1 MKLRLRLLSTAAAA
15 TMALHMASSSVQ
27 AADIVEPVAAYDW
40 SGLYIGGHVGYG
52 AAYMKGC
59 QECDVSGSTLDA
71 EDLDLDGIL
80 GGGHLGY
87 NFQSDALVFGIEGD
101 FSWTD
106 FKDSHTESDEEIGKV
121 EFLASVRA
129 RLGYAM
135 DNVLVYATGGV
146 AFTDA
151 TFETK
156 QHGNDDE
163 VDFKDIGGV
172 VGAGVEYGISESFSL
187 RAEGLY
193 YFFGEEQD
201 ISDFHSSSEGE
212 EIELDDAFAVRVGA
226 SFHF

>member
-1 MKLRLRLLSTAAAA
+1 MTIRLRLLSTAAATA
-15 TMALHMASSSVQ
+15 MALMASGAVQ

-59 QECDVSGSTLDA
+59 QECDNSTSVLDA

-80 GGGHLGY
+80 GGAQLGY
-87 NFQSDALVFGIEGD
+87 NFQSDALVFGVEGD
-101 FSWTD
+101 FSWAD
-106 FKDSHTESDEEIGKV
+106 FKDSHTANDEEIGEV
-121 EFLASVRA
+121 DFLASVRA
-129 RLGYAM
+129 RLGYAV
-135 DNVLVYATGGV
+135 DNVLVYATGGI

-163 VDFKDIGGV
+163 VDFNDIGGV

-226 SFHF
+226 NFHF